1 MYSSTVT
8 VGLMRNRRGNSAM
21 MTLAQ
26 GLLAVSCYFL
36 WRGRA
41 RWGWMTVILVLIMGA
56 VIFFRDVDFGTNLGV
71 QL

>member
-1 MYSSTVT
+1 
-8 VGLMRNRRGNSAM
+8 M

-36 WRGRA
+36 WRRKAG
-41 RWGWMTVILVLIMGA
+41 WGWMAVLLVLLLGV
-56 VIFFRDVDFGTNLGV
+56 VIFVRDVDFGSNLGI

>member
-1 MYSSTVT
+1 
-8 VGLMRNRRGNSAM
+8 M

-36 WRGRA
+36 WHRKA